1 MSATLR
7 KIPERKCVGCNEKKP
22 KNELIRIVR
31 VADTGEIQI
40 DATGKKNGRGAYI
53 CPSAAC
59 LKKAKKRLPTY
70 RKQENAVFFRRWL
83 LKWRNL
89 KNNAGRRKSAFR
101 GNGRQD
107 KKI

>member
-59 LKKAKKRLPTY
+59 LKKAKKRLPASLET
-70 RKQENAVFFRRWL
+70 QIPEEIF
-83 LKWRNL
+83 
-89 KNNAGRRKSAFR
+89 SALELEME
-101 GNGRQD
+101 
-107 KKI
+107 KLEK

>member
-53 CPSAAC
+53 CPSAVC
-59 LKKAKKRLPTY
+59 LKKAKKRLPASLET
-70 RKQENAVFFRRWL
+70 QIPEEIF
-83 LKWRNL
+83 
-89 KNNAGRRKSAFR
+89 SALELEME
-101 GNGRQD
+101 
-107 KKI
+107 KLEK

>member
-59 LKKAKKRLPTY
+59 LKKAKKRLPASLETQIPEEIFAALELEME
-70 RKQENAVFFRRWL
+70 KLE
-83 LKWRNL
+83 K
-89 KNNAGRRKSAFR
+89 
-101 GNGRQD
+101 
-107 KKI
+107 

>member
-1 MSATLR
+1 MSAGLK

-31 VADTGEIQI
+31 TADTGEIQI

-59 LKKAKKRLPTY
+59 LKKAKKRLPASLET
-70 RKQENAVFFRRWL
+70 QIPEEIF
-83 LKWRNL
+83 
-89 KNNAGRRKSAFR
+89 SALALEME
-101 GNGRQD
+101 
-107 KKI
+107 KLEK